1 MNAQVPGREIIPDL
15 PRRFAG
21 AFAPVQRE
29 VNRFF
34 EELGDG
40 LGAFVEPHFAPRL
53 DIVEN
58 KHGLNLSVELPGM
71 TQDDVKVE
79 AEDDV
84 LTISGEKSSS
94 EEKAEGQVHMTER
107 AYGAFSRSIFLP
119 RSVDPAR
126 ITATMKDG
134 VLKVA
139 IPKRDGV
146 ERKTIEIQSK

>member
-1 MNAQVPGREIIPDL
+1 MIAQTPSRELIPDL
-15 PRRFAG
+15 PRRFAA

-29 VNRFF
+29 FNRFI

-58 KHGLNLSVELPGM
+58 KDGLHLSLELPGM
-71 TQDDVKVE
+71 TRDDVKVE
-79 AEDDV
+79 AEGDV
-84 LTISGEKSSS
+84 LTVSGEKSSS
-94 EEKAEGQVHMTER
+94 EEKSEGQVHVTER
-107 AYGAFSRSIFLP
+107 AHGAFSRSIFLP
-119 RSVDPAR
+119 RSVDPTR